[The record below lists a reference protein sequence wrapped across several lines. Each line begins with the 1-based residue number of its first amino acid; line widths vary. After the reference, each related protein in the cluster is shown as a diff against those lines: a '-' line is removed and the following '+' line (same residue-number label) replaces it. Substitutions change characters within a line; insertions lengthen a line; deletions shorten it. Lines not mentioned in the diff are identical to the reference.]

1 MRKSGTANDLCFHFA
16 VHRDK
21 VSWRNGIIPNA
32 FQLLYLLVVGGHPA
46 TWRQILSAYLTYSI
60 VGFFNCLLWTQK
72 EKEKKRKIEIRN
84 LPAPLDRCIQT
95 RDILSFVGGERKK
108 KRTRSIDNTKLRR
121 AAGRYMEKNT
131 IYSAAHMYRRP
142 RLVVTGH
149 KSESVGGISSL

>member
-1 MRKSGTANDLCFHFA
+1 MIYVSISRSIETKFREETGSFLMHFNCYICWWSA
-16 VHRDK
+16 A
-21 VSWRNGIIPNA
+21 IPR
-32 FQLLYLLVVGGHPA
+32 LDG
-46 TWRQILSAYLTYSI
+46 QILSAYLTYSV
-60 VGFFNCLLWTQK
+60 VGFFHCLLWTQK
-72 EKEKKRKIEIRN
+72 EKKRKREIRN
-84 LPAPLDRCIQT
+84 LPAPLGRCIQT

>member
-1 MRKSGTANDLCFHFA
+1 MIYVSISRSIETKFREETGSFLMHFNCYICWWSA
-16 VHRDK
+16 A
-21 VSWRNGIIPNA
+21 IPR
-32 FQLLYLLVVGGHPA
+32 LDG
-46 TWRQILSAYLTYSI
+46 QILSAYLTYSV
-60 VGFFNCLLWTQK
+60 VGFFHCLLWTSQ
-72 EKEKKRKIEIRN
+72 KEKKRKIEIRN
-84 LPAPLDRCIQT
+84 LPAPLGRCIQT

>member
-1 MRKSGTANDLCFHFA
+1 MIYVSISRSIKTKFREETGSFLMHFNCYICWWSA
-16 VHRDK
+16 A
-21 VSWRNGIIPNA
+21 IPR
-32 FQLLYLLVVGGHPA
+32 LDG
-46 TWRQILSAYLTYSI
+46 QILSAYLTYSV
-60 VGFFNCLLWTQK
+60 VGFFHCLLWTSQ
-72 EKEKKRKIEIRN
+72 KEKKRKIEIRN
-84 LPAPLDRCIQT
+84 LPAPLGRCIQT